1 MRYALGGGD
10 KREAKREIYLCTTR
24 SVLRSSAGYE
34 LCVVVLEQ
42 IFVETHVL
50 VFCKYGIVGFETVF
64 GEHCFITRHAQSDF
78 LQAVGWHVCSYPWPW
93 ISKRLLSQP
102 LIWLTGCGA
111 LTEQWV
117 F

>member
-1 MRYALGGGD
+1 MRYAYGGGD
-10 KREAKREIYLCTTR
+10 GREAKREKYLCTTR

-50 VFCKYGIVGFETVF
+50 VFCKYGIVGFEAVL
-64 GEHCFITRHAQSDF
+64 GEHCFISRHVQSIVW
-78 LQAVGWHVCSYPWPW
+78 QAVGRHVGSYPWPW

-102 LIWLTGCGA
+102 LTWWTGYGA
-111 LTEQWV
+111 LTEQWI